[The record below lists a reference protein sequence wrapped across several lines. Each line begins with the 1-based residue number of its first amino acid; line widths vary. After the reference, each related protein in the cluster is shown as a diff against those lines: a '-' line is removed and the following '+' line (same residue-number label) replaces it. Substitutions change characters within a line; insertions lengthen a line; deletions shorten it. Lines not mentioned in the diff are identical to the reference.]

1 MYKGQ
6 EVEKNHSHVEMCTAG
21 FCGDLHICTKP
32 PNCECFSAVTWGWM
46 YPSAFPT
53 QSIVPNHEAFPG
65 LRVQG
70 TANRLAPPPMMFPCS
85 NSNHFLKIDGK
96 SLTQTSSLQ
105 PTVCEMRNLYCIHTT
120 PSPDTHQAT
129 FPTCQVSSLTA
140 SQLCALSKLLY
151 FWTLGAACK

>member
-1 MYKGQ
+1 
-6 EVEKNHSHVEMCTAG
+6 
-21 FCGDLHICTKP
+21 
-32 PNCECFSAVTWGWM
+32 M

-53 QSIVPNHEAFPG
+53 QPIMPNHEAFPG

-70 TANRLAPPPMMFPCS
+70 TANRLAPPPMMFPCP

-96 SLTQTSSLQ
+96 RLTQTSSLQ

-151 FWTLGAACK
+151 FWTFGAACK